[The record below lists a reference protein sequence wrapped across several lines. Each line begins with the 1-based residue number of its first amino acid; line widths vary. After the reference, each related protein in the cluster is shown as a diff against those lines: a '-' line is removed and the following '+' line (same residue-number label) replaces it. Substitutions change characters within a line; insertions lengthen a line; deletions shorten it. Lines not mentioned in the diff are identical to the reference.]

1 MISATSNVNRE
12 PKLVAVNKPLPA
24 AKTENIQ
31 FDFDETSIKKE
42 SFAELNQ
49 VAQGIIENKQ
59 SIFLGGHSEAVR
71 V

>member
-12 PKLVAVNKPLPA
+12 PKLGAVNKPLPA

-31 FDFDETSIKKE
+31 FDSDETSIKKE

-59 SIFLGGHSEAVR
+59 SIFLGGHADAVR